1 MKKLFI
7 VLIAIVSAISVN
19 AQENV
24 KKEKDLAVV
33 VDSLTAKLNKLQND
47 YDYLYCTNE
56 LNDFFNKL
64 GQLKQDISIDCNK
77 LNNYIYNYKF
87 EYSMYN
93 ALKRNY
99 DSYIN
104 YFETLKEGRDAT
116 FGNIYLKILVSDFT
130 DLQIKYLRH
139 RMENEYPSAINSI
152 ETGLNLYKLCLD
164 EYKKKW

>member
-7 VLIAIVSAISVN
+7 VLIAIVSANVLF

-56 LNDFFNKL
+56 LNHFLNKL

-93 ALKRNY
+93 ALKTNY

-104 YFETLKEGRDAT
+104 YFESIKEGRDAT
-116 FGNIYLKILVSDFT
+116 FGNIYLKIIVSDFN
-130 DLQIKYLRH
+130 DLQIKYLKH
-139 RMENEYPSAINSI
+139 RMENEYPAGINSI
-152 ETGLNLYKLCLD
+152 ETGLNLYKLYLD

>member
-56 LNDFFNKL
+56 LNDFLNKL

>member
-1 MKKLFI
+1 M
-7 VLIAIVSAISVN
+7 
-19 AQENV
+19 
-24 KKEKDLAVV
+24 
-33 VDSLTAKLNKLQND
+33 QND

-56 LNDFFNKL
+56 LNDFLNKL
-64 GQLKQDISIDCNK
+64 GQLQQDISIDCNK

-93 ALKRNY
+93 ALKRKY

-104 YFETLKEGRDAT
+104 YFETLKEGRDAK
-116 FGNIYLKILVSDFT
+116 FGNIYLKILVSDFN
-130 DLQIKYLRH
+130 DLQIKYLKH

>member
-1 MKKLFI
+1 MEILEMT
-7 VLIAIVSAISVN
+7 LSDL
-19 AQENV
+19 
-24 KKEKDLAVV
+24 EKIKD
-33 VDSLTAKLNKLQND
+33 KLQND

-56 LNDFFNKL
+56 LNDFLNKL

-152 ETGLNLYKLCLD
+152 ETGLNLYKLSLD